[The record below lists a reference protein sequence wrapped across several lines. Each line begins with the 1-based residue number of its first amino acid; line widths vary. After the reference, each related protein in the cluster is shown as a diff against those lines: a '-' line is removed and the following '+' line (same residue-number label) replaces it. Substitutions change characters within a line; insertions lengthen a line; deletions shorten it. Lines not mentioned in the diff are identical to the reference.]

1 MYCLATNVSCETVE
15 AYVGAF
21 GTPGQPASKYVN
33 VYTGGNS
40 VQSGTNFI
48 LRALGYALAVDRN
61 VTNGGEC
68 AFTNVCYGK
77 TGKQP
82 HPSSQ
87 PLPTPSC
94 TPLPQSPPTY
104 GLMSMNDGRC
114 LRTATFGHRA
124 LSPAFDS
131 SGDLKSNY
139 DPRYSTWTES
149 VWGKL
154 EVRMFL
160 KADPKKDVSTGGRSF
175 TSLILAHPRPSS
187 LAHNPP
193 SPQAATLGGGV
204 AFLVLSFLGVWLFT
218 RYTVQTTVTES
229 VSIVN

>member
-1 MYCLATNVSCETVE
+1 MARAVWAMADEIAPSAVPLTGVADCTLLSELMYCLATNVSCETVE

-68 AFTNVCYGK
+68 AFTNVCCGK

-94 TPLPQSPPTY
+94 TPLP
-104 GLMSMNDGRC
+104 
-114 LRTATFGHRA
+114 
-124 LSPAFDS
+124 
-131 SGDLKSNY
+131 
-139 DPRYSTWTES
+139 
-149 VWGKL
+149 
-154 EVRMFL
+154 
-160 KADPKKDVSTGGRSF
+160 
-175 TSLILAHPRPSS
+175 
-187 LAHNPP
+187 
-193 SPQAATLGGGV
+193 
-204 AFLVLSFLGVWLFT
+204 
-218 RYTVQTTVTES
+218 
-229 VSIVN
+229 